1 MTNQSEPLAFRLYQ
15 RFRSGQSCEQLAKE
29 LAIPIDRIRLRIQA
43 AAACWQRRL
52 QADPTAECRASLL
65 ALREKLGEAA

>member
-15 RFRSGQSCEQLAKE
+15 RFRGGQSCEELATE
-29 LAIPIDRIRLRIQA
+29 LAIPIDRIRLRIRA

-52 QADPTAECRASLL
+52 QADPMTECRASLL
-65 ALREKLGEAA
+65 SLCEKVGEAA